1 MTLEP
6 NFSFR
11 TPTQAFAKTIRIRNI
26 REPIIVVIVSG
37 VFVCVA
43 ALLAEINGYTA
54 TLLVRDPAASFDF
67 PPFVG
72 MISNIGISIMVATAA
87 ICIFASTFHDAA
99 LAPLL
104 RIAGIFTA
112 FVAIDD
118 LFMLHERRGMIAG
131 AVPDYVIFP
140 LYVVFGLWLMGR
152 IFHAGRTGHLPTLV
166 LAGALLVGSMV
177 TDMTLPQNRA
187 TVMIED
193 ALKFM
198 GFSVWA
204 LYWIGLARRA
214 LHPPVSAHI

>member
-1 MTLEP
+1 MFVAT
-6 NFSFR
+6 
-11 TPTQAFAKTIRIRNI
+11 
-26 REPIIVVIVSG
+26 VSG
-37 VFVCVA
+37 AFVCLA
-43 ALLAEINGYTA
+43 ALLAELNGYTA

-87 ICIFASTFHDAA
+87 ICTFASTFRGAT

-104 RIAGIFTA
+104 RIAGIFTC
-112 FVAIDD
+112 FVAVDD

-131 AVPDYVIFP
+131 AVPDYIIFP
-140 LYVVFGLWLMGR
+140 LYIIFGLWLMGR
-152 IFHAGRTGHLPTLV
+152 IFHAGRTGHMPTLIF
-166 LAGALLVGSMV
+166 AGALLLGSMV
-177 TDMTLPQNRA
+177 TDMTLPQHRA

-198 GFSVWA
+198 GYSVWA

-214 LHPPVSAHI
+214 LHPPASAHI